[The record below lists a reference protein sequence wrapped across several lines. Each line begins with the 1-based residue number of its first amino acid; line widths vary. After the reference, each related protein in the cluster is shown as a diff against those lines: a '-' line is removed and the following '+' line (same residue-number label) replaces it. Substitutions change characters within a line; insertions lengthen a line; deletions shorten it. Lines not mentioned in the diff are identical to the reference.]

1 MRLSAAVS
9 STSPSTVTHKKVKKA
24 VMNQPKGPVKSSQI
38 KPKVLNEE
46 KVSKCETKQ
55 DSEEI
60 DMIEFNRNV
69 PKETPRKTDFTLS
82 LDLAAG
88 DMSSLSNL
96 PRGSMNSVLSMMNFS
111 KSVLNCSKSNL
122 KVDCCSLG
130 EKLKSFLLSQ
140 PVPNV
145 TIVLPKETLE
155 VDELIIEKNVTFVGS
170 PEAKIK
176 VTKGS
181 IHVKGGTVA
190 FRECEVILAR
200 CDDPNAPREMVRR
213 LFEVYGDTELEL
225 TDCMLTLESVALLPE
240 SELNEIAIYVHSQ
253 VEDKKPGT
261 LVLNACS
268 FMRFFNHIIVGKNS
282 GLSVRKCGFA
292 QSKNSSIVATGTS
305 TVLVAD
311 STFTG
316 IGAHAIEARVY
327 SAASEAY
334 VLLMFNV

>member
-1 MRLSAAVS
+1 
-9 STSPSTVTHKKVKKA
+9 
-24 VMNQPKGPVKSSQI
+24 
-38 KPKVLNEE
+38 
-46 KVSKCETKQ
+46 
-55 DSEEI
+55 
-60 DMIEFNRNV
+60 
-69 PKETPRKTDFTLS
+69 
-82 LDLAAG
+82 
-88 DMSSLSNL
+88 MSSLSNL

-111 KSVLNCSKSNL
+111 RSVLNCSRNNL
-122 KVDCCSLG
+122 KVDCCSPG

-145 TIVLPKETLE
+145 TIMLPKETLE

-181 IHVKGGTVA
+181 IHVKGGTVT

-200 CDDPNAPREMVRR
+200 CSDPNAPKEVMRR
-213 LFEVYGDTELEL
+213 LFEVHNDTELEL
-225 TDCMLTLESVALLPE
+225 TDCMLTLESVALQPE
-240 SELNEIAIYVHSQ
+240 SELTEIAIYVHSQ

-261 LVLNACS
+261 LALNACS

-282 GLSVRKCGFA
+282 DLNVRRCGFA
-292 QSKNSSIVATGTS
+292 QSKSSSIIATGS
-305 TVLVAD
+305 SAISVAN

-316 IGAHAIEARVY
+316 IGAHAIEGRIY

-334 VLLMFNV
+334 VLSRSNA